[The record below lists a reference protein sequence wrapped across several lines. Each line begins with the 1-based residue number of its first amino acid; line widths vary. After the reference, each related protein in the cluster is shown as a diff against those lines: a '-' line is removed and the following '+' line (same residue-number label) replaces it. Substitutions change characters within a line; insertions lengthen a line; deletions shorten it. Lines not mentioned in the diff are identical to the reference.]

1 MLKGRKRGR
10 GGISSS
16 SVLGEFLVVMVG
28 LIALQGVISLST
40 TMLTPNPNS

>member
-16 SVLGEFLVVMVG
+16 SELGESVVVMVG
-28 LIALQGVISLST
+28 LMTVSMSDFLADDA
-40 TMLTPNPNS
+40 